1 MIGLAKTVSFTLLL
15 APVTAPAEVADGLE
29 QALGIVGSARRAVE
43 ALPVL
48 TGTEAFDVE
57 TFRLSLRELR
67 GDTPY
72 TAFLT
77 AQDVVDLVSTA
88 GTGSDQLMKFNIGWA
103 ALEVNWFFATLLG
116 DSETAEGLEAQSA
129 VLMSQNDWYYSNVTQ
144 GASVVF
150 ASIFRS
156 RAEAGSLA
164 MILRSSAA
172 GVSIAAYLPDAIDPE
187 GFIRQRMNAVY
198 DRLTNAAE
206 FLRDAGE
213 AYSYY

>member
-1 MIGLAKTVSFTLLL
+1 MIGTVRTASLTLLL
-15 APVTAPAEVADGLE
+15 GATLSGAEEADGLE
-29 QALGIVGSARRAVE
+29 RALSIVGSARHAVE

-48 TGTEAFDVE
+48 TGAEAFDVE
-57 TFRLSLRELR
+57 IFRQRLRELR
-67 GDTPY
+67 GEDPY
-72 TAFLT
+72 TGFLT

-116 DSETAEGLEAQSA
+116 DSETAESLDTHSA
-129 VLMSQNDWYYSNVTQ
+129 VLMSQNDWYYQNVTQ
-144 GASVVF
+144 AASVVF
-150 ASIFRS
+150 ASLFRT

-164 MILRSSAA
+164 MVLRTSAT
-172 GVSIAAYLPDAIDPE
+172 GVTIAAYLPDAIDPE
-187 GFIRQRMNAVY
+187 GFVRQRMQAVF

>member
-1 MIGLAKTVSFTLLL
+1 MATRRKTFRFCW
-15 APVTAPAEVADGLE
+15 PAEVADGLE

-48 TGTEAFDVE
+48 TGTEEFDVE
-57 TFRLSLRELR
+57 TFRQSLRELR

-144 GASVVF
+144 AASVVF
-150 ASIFRS
+150 ASLFRT